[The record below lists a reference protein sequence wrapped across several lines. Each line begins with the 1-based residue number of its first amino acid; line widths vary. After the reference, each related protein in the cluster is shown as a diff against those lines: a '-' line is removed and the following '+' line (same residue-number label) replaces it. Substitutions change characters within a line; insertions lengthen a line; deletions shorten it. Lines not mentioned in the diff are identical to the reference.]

1 MPENQPS
8 ETELDRLQRELLV
21 FLTHRLA
28 EMGVEGQA
36 PAVSLNQA
44 VVDAIARQNDQAA
57 RAAAAEVDRQLGSG
71 LAAIAARIDRLER
84 RLAQGGQEAAP
95 ARAAPFESGRPATVR
110 GPVPDH
116 SPHPA
121 PALADEGQDGKEQ
134 AEPQPLAD
142 SDEPVRGKRSIGLLP
157 IAAIVISTLAIGAM
171 VYALVTTMGQR
182 DTARAAQRTLANNQ
196 SAFCAMAGEAIR
208 ALPPADAAPPDG
220 ADGGTGETPSA
231 GPPEQER
238 LARAAAELCQ
248 GSE

>member
-71 LAAIAARIDRLER
+71 LAAIAARFDRLES

-110 GPVPDH
+110 
-116 SPHPA
+116 SPMHGQSLHLP
-121 PALADEGQDGKEQ
+121 PALPDEGPDNTGQ
-134 AEPQPLAD
+134 AEALPLPD
-142 SDEPVRGKRSIGLLP
+142 SDEPGRGKRSIGMLP
-157 IAAIVISTLAIGAM
+157 IAAIVISALAIAAL
-171 VYALVTTMGQR
+171 VLALVTTMGQR
-182 DTARAAQRTLANNQ
+182 DTARAAQRALANNQ

-208 ALPPADAAPPDG
+208 ALPPADAAPNG
-220 ADGGTGETPSA
+220 GDGGTGETPPA